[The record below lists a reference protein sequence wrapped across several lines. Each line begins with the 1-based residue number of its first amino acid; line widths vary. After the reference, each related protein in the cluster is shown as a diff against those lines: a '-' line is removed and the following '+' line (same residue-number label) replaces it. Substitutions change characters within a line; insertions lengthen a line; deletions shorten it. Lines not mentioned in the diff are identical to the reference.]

1 MTQSKQTDQL
11 ELGLELELTDFSEG
25 SELLPAGDER
35 AGATEAVALAGHLH
49 VVDYGLE
56 YNVQDLTKY
65 KGNRRKSG
73 WNYLVKRNSIIT
85 TMLAMLK
92 IPRTPPAPV
101 ILLFFTL
108 RPASLL
114 WRFISWR
121 ADSKL
126 PETSLDSLSRMSI
139 KF

>member
-1 MTQSKQTDQL
+1 MTDI
-11 ELGLELELTDFSEG
+11 
-25 SELLPAGDER
+25 
-35 AGATEAVALAGHLH
+35 
-49 VVDYGLE
+49 
-56 YNVQDLTKY
+56 NC
-65 KGNRRKSG
+65 RKSG
-73 WNYLVKRNSIIT
+73 QNYLVKGNSIIT
-85 TMLAMLK
+85 TMLAMLEF
-92 IPRTPPAPV
+92 PWLV

-126 PETSLDSLSRMSI
+126 PEISLDSLSRMSI